1 MMIFILEL
9 IYNIMKI
16 QKTKQKRESEV
27 IYKISI
33 PEIKQNIKELT
44 SSEVK
49 SIIKKLKDK
58 KSNAEQSIVD
68 VQAHLDRI
76 NSEIESFTE
85 ALELIN
91 K

>member
-1 MMIFILEL
+1 
-9 IYNIMKI
+9 MKTT
-16 QKTKQKRESEV
+16 KTKQKREGEV
-27 IYKISI
+27 VYKISI

-44 SSEVK
+44 GSEVK
-49 SIIKKLKDK
+49 SIIAQLENK

-68 VQAHLDRI
+68 VQTHLDRI
-76 NSEIESFTE
+76 ESEIESFTE

>member
-58 KSNAEQSIVD
+58 KSNSEQSIVD
-68 VQAHLDRI
+68 VQTHLGRI

>member
-1 MMIFILEL
+1 
-9 IYNIMKI
+9 MKTI
-16 QKTKQKRESEV
+16 KTKQKREGEV
-27 IYKISI
+27 VYKISI

-49 SIIKKLKDK
+49 SIIAQLENK
-58 KSNAEQSIVD
+58 KSNAEQSIID
-68 VQAHLDRI
+68 VQAHLGRI

>member
-1 MMIFILEL
+1 
-9 IYNIMKI
+9 MKI

-33 PEIKQNIKELT
+33 PEIRQNVKELT

-49 SIIKKLKDK
+49 SIIAKLILRKAK
-58 KSNAEQSIVD
+58 QEENLEQMKGAITKID
-68 VQAHLDRI
+68 EELELLNQAI
-76 NSEIESFTE
+76 N
-85 ALELIN
+85 LIN

>member
-1 MMIFILEL
+1 
-9 IYNIMKI
+9 MKTT
-16 QKTKQKRESEV
+16 KTKQKREGEV
-27 IYKISI
+27 VYEISI
-33 PEIKQNIKELT
+33 PEITQNVKELT
-44 SSEVK
+44 VSEVK
-49 SIIKKLKDK
+49 SIIAQLENK

>member
-1 MMIFILEL
+1 
-9 IYNIMKI
+9 MKTT
-16 QKTKQKRESEV
+16 KTKQKREGEV
-27 IYKISI
+27 VYKISI

-49 SIIKKLKDK
+49 SIITQLENK

-68 VQAHLDRI
+68 VQTHLDRI
-76 NSEIESFTE
+76 ESEIKSFTE

>member
-1 MMIFILEL
+1 
-9 IYNIMKI
+9 MKTI
-16 QKTKQKRESEV
+16 KTKQKREGEV
-27 IYKISI
+27 VYKISI

>member
-1 MMIFILEL
+1 
-9 IYNIMKI
+9 MKTT
-16 QKTKQKRESEV
+16 KTKQKREGEV
-27 IYKISI
+27 VYKISI
-33 PEIKQNIKELT
+33 PEIKQNVKELT
-44 SSEVK
+44 VSEVK
-49 SIIKKLKDK
+49 SIIAQLENK

-68 VQAHLDRI
+68 VQDHLGRI

>member
-1 MMIFILEL
+1 
-9 IYNIMKI
+9 MKTT
-16 QKTKQKRESEV
+16 KTKQKREGEV
-27 IYKISI
+27 VYKISI

-44 SSEVK
+44 GSEVK
-49 SIIKKLKDK
+49 SIIAQLENK

-68 VQAHLDRI
+68 VQTHLDRI
-76 NSEIESFTE
+76 NLEIESFTE

>member
-49 SIIKKLKDK
+49 SIIAQLKDK

-68 VQAHLDRI
+68 VQTHLDRI
-76 NSEIESFTE
+76 ESEIESFTE

>member
-1 MMIFILEL
+1 
-9 IYNIMKI
+9 MKI

-49 SIIKKLKDK
+49 SIIAQLKDK

-85 ALELIN
+85 AIELIN

>member
-1 MMIFILEL
+1 
-9 IYNIMKI
+9 MKTT
-16 QKTKQKRESEV
+16 KTKQKREGEV
-27 IYKISI
+27 VYKISI

-49 SIIKKLKDK
+49 SIISQLENK

>member
-1 MMIFILEL
+1 
-9 IYNIMKI
+9 MKTT
-16 QKTKQKRESEV
+16 KTKQKREGEV
-27 IYKISI
+27 VYEISI
-33 PEIKQNIKELT
+33 PEITQNVKELT
-44 SSEVK
+44 VSEVK
-49 SIIKKLKDK
+49 SIIAQLENK

-68 VQAHLDRI
+68 VQTHLGRI

>member
-1 MMIFILEL
+1 
-9 IYNIMKI
+9 MKTT
-16 QKTKQKRESEV
+16 KTKLKREGEV
-27 IYKISI
+27 VYKISI

-49 SIIKKLKDK
+49 SIIAQLENK

-68 VQAHLDRI
+68 VQTHLDRI
-76 NSEIESFTE
+76 NLEIESFTE

>member
-1 MMIFILEL
+1 
-9 IYNIMKI
+9 MKTI
-16 QKTKQKRESEV
+16 KTKQKREGEV
-27 IYKISI
+27 VYKISI

-49 SIIKKLKDK
+49 SIIAQLKDK

-68 VQAHLDRI
+68 VQTHLGRI